1 LFGRT
6 QYCFGAVVLTLK
18 HMRFFDGLL
27 SFRSAVTTSVNGP
40 KQNNVVQQ
48 YAGSHK
54 LKCSQRLVA
63 QAKNYK
69 NVTK

>member
-1 LFGRT
+1 
-6 QYCFGAVVLTLK
+6 
-18 HMRFFDGLL
+18 MRFFDGLL